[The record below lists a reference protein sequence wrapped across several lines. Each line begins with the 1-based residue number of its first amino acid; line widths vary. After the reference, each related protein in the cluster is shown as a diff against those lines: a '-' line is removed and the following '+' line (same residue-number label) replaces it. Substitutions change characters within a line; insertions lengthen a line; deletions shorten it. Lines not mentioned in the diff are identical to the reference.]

1 MLLHLVL
8 GVALLLRQAVS
19 PEQRRPLP
27 LPVAPTLHRLVMTM
41 TTGKTIVPS
50 MRRGKVRGQ
59 LRGQQVVL
67 QMLQAVSR
75 TRSRSLCEA
84 NRLVGRHAKRQEDLP
99 YCDELTSGSGSG
111 NTNAEFTP
119 ISSFGGGGNRRTMLI
134 AHGVLAALA
143 FVILFPSG
151 AIAIRLASFTG
162 VVWLH
167 AAFQVFAFL
176 VYIAA
181 FGLGVYLATEMNMID
196 HHHPII
202 GIVVLV
208 LLFFQPIL
216 GFLHHLFFKKYT
228 SRTLWSYA
236 HIWTGRIAVTIGII
250 NGGLGLRWADSMG
263 LSSKGGI
270 IAYGVIAGLVWV
282 VWVAAIVVGESRRKR
297 AIANAP
303 PKDSGSPR
311 QASLRSDE
319 APVRSDEAP
328 VNGHYAPKQG

>member
-1 MLLHLVL
+1 
-8 GVALLLRQAVS
+8 
-19 PEQRRPLP
+19 
-27 LPVAPTLHRLVMTM
+27 
-41 TTGKTIVPS
+41 